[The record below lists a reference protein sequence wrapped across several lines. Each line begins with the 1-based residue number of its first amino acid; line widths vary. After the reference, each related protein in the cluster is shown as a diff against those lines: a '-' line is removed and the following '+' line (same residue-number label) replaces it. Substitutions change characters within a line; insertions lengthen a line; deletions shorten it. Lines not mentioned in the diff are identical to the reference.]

1 MSILKDILDSFRRG
15 GGLTKSYCNNQ
26 DKRYS
31 VTFFWTSYVNKK
43 YSKIVIEKE
52 KCWILL
58 APFSVLTRLLLR
70 VTKIGKKTLSDN
82 TIFGKY
88 TS

>member
-31 VTFFWTSYVNKK
+31 VTSFWTSYVNKK
-43 YSKIVIEKE
+43 YSKILVIEKE
-52 KCWILL
+52 SVGFYWLMNGSIFSFNVVAL
-58 APFSVLTRLLLR
+58 AFTSDKDR
-70 VTKIGKKTLSDN
+70 KKHL
-82 TIFGKY
+82 
-88 TS
+88 